1 MCKIGTVLIACNQ
14 YIQISERWVK
24 FASRQTCV
32 GLIGQEA
39 VGSQPIAQTCL
50 PSD

>member
-32 GLIGQEA
+32 GLMGQE
-39 VGSQPIAQTCL
+39 VIESRTITQTCL